1 MELYSCKATQ
11 LYSSILYNPRA
22 MKKTKDNDQMTL
34 AGTEEAEILGRL
46 SERVEKAVETIQ
58 ELRRERE
65 QLRAR
70 VEELEARVKDG
81 DETSTRLETLE
92 EEQERLKKE
101 RGEIRNRIESI
112 LSNLEALETTE
123 E

>member
-1 MELYSCKATQ
+1 
-11 LYSSILYNPRA
+11 
-22 MKKTKDNDQMTL
+22 MKKTKDNDQLTL

-46 SERVEKAVETIQ
+46 SARVEKAVETIQ

-70 VEELEARVKDG
+70 VEELETRVKDG
-81 DETSTRLETLE
+81 DETSSRLESLE
-92 EEQERLKKE
+92 EEQDRLKRE
-101 RGEIRNRIESI
+101 RGEIKNRIESI
-112 LSNLEALETTE
+112 LSNLEALETAE